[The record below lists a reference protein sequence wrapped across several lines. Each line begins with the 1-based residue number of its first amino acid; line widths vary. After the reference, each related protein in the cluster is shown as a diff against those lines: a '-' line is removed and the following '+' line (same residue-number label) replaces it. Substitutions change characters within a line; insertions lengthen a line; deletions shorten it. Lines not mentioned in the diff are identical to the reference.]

1 MFMKRFILLV
11 IAICVL
17 SACQTSVVSIA
28 ANCLQS
34 DTSASPGEGSPPE
47 RVTTPD
53 PRGSGDGPVIPGE
66 IVVGDRYLSSK
77 EFLLTSL
84 GTAMLFI
91 SLFLQFVLFRKMGRL
106 KPEDTLRSFAL
117 TLVIIGTVFFIV
129 AGFDSQQIAPAI
141 GLFGTIAGYM
151 LGRTERRGNGH
162 E

>member
-1 MFMKRFILLV
+1 
-11 IAICVL
+11 
-17 SACQTSVVSIA
+17 
-28 ANCLQS
+28 
-34 DTSASPGEGSPPE
+34 
-47 RVTTPD
+47 
-53 PRGSGDGPVIPGE
+53 
-66 IVVGDRYLSSK
+66 
-77 EFLLTSL
+77 
-84 GTAMLFI
+84 
-91 SLFLQFVLFRKMGRL
+91 MGRL